1 MKKLTRHKSTM
12 SVDGAAS
19 RSEGPARARGTALLA
34 SAAMIGLLAGAAAF
48 AADAPATAAG
58 DAKAA
63 ATDKKP
69 GPGETPPAAKMPNP
83 RSAMTGQWNRYPEI
97 DEKPL
102 PGFPPA
108 APIPAPP
115 LKAEHKAAWEAH
127 RKLLADAEAAG
138 KPIFSNYTACL
149 PDGMP
154 AMMMG
159 MFPMEVLQTPGQVT
173 IIQEAYNQVRRIYMG
188 EKLPAYD
195 EAEPLFWG
203 HSSGKWEGDTLVV
216 ETVGVK
222 EDVKFRDAP
231 HSNQMRIVERL
242 RMLSPTMMEDQVTVT
257 DPVYLEG
264 PWQWRWMYKR
274 MKDYK
279 MLEYVCESNREY
291 RDETGAAR
299 MRLGK

>member
-1 MKKLTRHKSTM
+1 MKKLTRHKSAM
-12 SVDGAAS
+12 SVDGASS
-19 RSEGPARARGTALLA
+19 RSAGSARSRGTALLA
-34 SAAMIGLLAGAAAF
+34 SAAMLGLLGSVTAS
-48 AADAPATAAG
+48 AADAPATAP
-58 DAKAA
+58 AA
-63 ATDKKP
+63 AA
-69 GPGETPPAAKMPNP
+69 GEKPAAKMPNP

-102 PGFPPA
+102 PAFPPA

-127 RKLLADAEAAG
+127 RKVLADAEAAG

-188 EKLPAYD
+188 EKLPAFD

-242 RMLSPTMMEDQVTVT
+242 RMLSPTMMEDLVTVT
-257 DPVYLEG
+257 DPVYLDG

>member
-1 MKKLTRHKSTM
+1 MNEMTDSNKGGRSGDARRCRGVTAMLSAATM
-12 SVDGAAS
+12 LG
-19 RSEGPARARGTALLA
+19 LLA
-34 SAAMIGLLAGAAAF
+34 STTAF
-48 AADAPATAAG
+48 AADAPAAAAAK
-58 DAKAA
+58 DAK
-63 ATDKKP
+63 
-69 GPGETPPAAKMPNP
+69 PAAKIPNA
-83 RSAMTGQWNRYPEI
+83 RTGMTGQWNRYPEI
-97 DEKPL
+97 DEKPS
-102 PGFPPA
+102 PEFPPA
-108 APIPAPP
+108 APIPPPP
-115 LKAEHKAAWEAH
+115 LKPKYKAEWEAH
-127 RKLLADAEAAG
+127 RKMLADAEAAG

-188 EKLPAYD
+188 EKLPAFED
-195 EAEPLFWG
+195 AEPLFWG

-216 ETVGVK
+216 ETVGIK

-231 HSNQMRIVERL
+231 HSNQMRIVERIRL
-242 RMLSPTMMEDQVTVT
+242 LSPTMMEDQVTVT
-257 DPVYLEG
+257 DPEYLEA

-274 MKDYK
+274 MPGYK

-299 MRLGK
+299 MKLGK

>member
-1 MKKLTRHKSTM
+1 MKKMIYQNKGGPLAVLASATM
-12 SVDGAAS
+12 LG
-19 RSEGPARARGTALLA
+19 LLA
-34 SAAMIGLLAGAAAF
+34 SGSTL
-48 AADAPATAAG
+48 AADAPAT
-58 DAKAA
+58 
-63 ATDKKP
+63 
-69 GPGETPPAAKMPNP
+69 PAAKEAKPAAKIPNP
-83 RSAMTGQWNRYPEI
+83 RTAMTGQWNRYPEI
-97 DEKPL
+97 DEKPS
-102 PGFPPA
+102 PEFPPA
-108 APIPAPP
+108 APIPPPP
-115 LKAEHKAAWEAH
+115 LKAKYKAEWEAH
-127 RKLLADAEAAG
+127 RKMLADAEAAG

-188 EKLPAYD
+188 EKLPAFED
-195 EAEPLFWG
+195 AEPLFWG

-216 ETVGVK
+216 ETIGIK

-231 HSNQMRIVERL
+231 HSNQMRIVERIRL
-242 RMLSPTMMEDQVTVT
+242 LSPTMMEDQVTVT
-257 DPVYLEG
+257 DPEYLEG

-274 MKDYK
+274 MPGYK

-291 RDETGAAR
+291 IDETGAAR

>member
-1 MKKLTRHKSTM
+1 MKEMTDSNK
-12 SVDGAAS
+12 DGQSGDARRCRGVTAMLSAATIL
-19 RSEGPARARGTALLA
+19 GLLA
-34 SAAMIGLLAGAAAF
+34 STPAL
-48 AADAPATAAG
+48 AADAPA
-58 DAKAA
+58 AA
-63 ATDKKP
+63 AAKDSK
-69 GPGETPPAAKMPNP
+69 PAAKIPNA
-83 RSAMTGQWNRYPEI
+83 RTGMTGQWNRYPEI
-97 DEKPL
+97 DEKPS
-102 PGFPPA
+102 PEFPPA
-108 APIPAPP
+108 APIPPPP
-115 LKAEHKAAWEAH
+115 LKPKYKAEWEAH
-127 RKLLADAEAAG
+127 RKMLADAEAAG

-188 EKLPAYD
+188 EKLPAFED
-195 EAEPLFWG
+195 AEPLFWG

-216 ETVGVK
+216 ETIGIK

-231 HSNQMRIVERL
+231 HSNQMRIVERIRL
-242 RMLSPTMMEDQVTVT
+242 LSPTMMEDQVTVT
-257 DPVYLEG
+257 DPEYLEG

-274 MKDYK
+274 MPGYK

-299 MRLGK
+299 MKLGK